1 VLSVARDLDDVVLSF
16 IVLGQGQGQGG
27 TMTLDPAN
35 SKTPGSRTMLSTLEM
50 KRLGQY
56 VCVSATDDSTDANDR
71 DASSNSDDDSNTTLH
86 AESRWT
92 PNIGYL
98 GMKIFRTDLGPSFC
112 PLSIS
117 TPLRVYAL
125 LALIRSTAVQKPQ
138 VRSDPIMPCPAYP
151 LYSLCLN
158 TVFPMFLS
166 VLFVLDRIVP
176 SAEDAC
182 SNTSFKCYI
191 SSFIVITA
199 Q

>member
-1 VLSVARDLDDVVLSF
+1 VARDLDDVVLSF

-56 VCVSATDDSTDANDR
+56 VCVSATDDSSDANDR
-71 DASSNSDDDSNTTLH
+71 DASSNSDDDSNTTPH
-86 AESRWT
+86 AESRPT

-112 PLSIS
+112 PLSVS

-138 VRSDPIMPCPAYP
+138 VRSDPIRSCPVLLTP
-151 LYSLCLN
+151 FILY
-158 TVFPMFLS
+158 V
-166 VLFVLDRIVP
+166 
-176 SAEDAC
+176 
-182 SNTSFKCYI
+182 
-191 SSFIVITA
+191 
-199 Q
+199 